1 MYRPYVEDTH
11 AWFIS
16 KEQSREIQILNKQV
30 KQVQFIIEDEN
41 EEKCLNFLEIEIKN
55 NNGRYEFDAHRKPA
69 LMNAQIKQHF
79 CIRSDKITSI
89 FKLFLARPTKV
100 CSKIYLRAGIEYLT
114 DMFCENEY
122 DQKTLQ
128 KIINNFEKK
137 TRSLNNTNNKLT
149 KSKQLSF
156 LGYLGPKI

>member
-1 MYRPYVEDTH
+1 MYRPYVEDTN

-16 KEQSREIQILNKQV
+16 KEQSREFQILNKQV

-55 NNGRYEFDAHRKPA
+55 NSGRYEFDAHRKPA
-69 LMNAQIKQHF
+69 L
-79 CIRSDKITSI
+79 
-89 FKLFLARPTKV
+89 
-100 CSKIYLRAGIEYLT
+100 YLRAGIEYLT

>member
-16 KEQSREIQILNKQV
+16 KEQSREFQILNKQV

-69 LMNAQIKQHF
+69 LWTHKL
-79 CIRSDKITSI
+79 SSI
-89 FKLFLARPTKV
+89 FV
-100 CSKIYLRAGIEYLT
+100 
-114 DMFCENEY
+114 Y
-122 DQKTLQ
+122 D
-128 KIINNFEKK
+128 
-137 TRSLNNTNNKLT
+137 LT
-149 KSKQLSF
+149 KLPAYSNYF
-156 LGYLGPKI
+156 LQDLPKSALKYIWGRE